1 MIIFL
6 YGPDTYR
13 SRQKLN
19 EIIEYYKKV
28 KLASRSAHFC
38 PRCQTF

>member
-1 MIIFL
+1 MILFL

-19 EIIEYYKKV
+19 EIIEHYKKNPQKWAEFEV
-28 KLASRSAHFC
+28 F
-38 PRCQTF
+38 